1 MKSILVYLMKIL
13 LAILLSGP
21 IAVLIMLGSYHFLNR
36 NEYIRNYA
44 MEFEL
49 GTIVFYTIAFYI
61 VYGLMGLPT
70 TLVTD
75 GILKLF
81 SIKKGIYLFFVT
93 FFTYTLVGTWLAS
106 GFQSPMSRIDWYVLI
121 PVYTYFIV
129 LMGIRNK
136 FTKNNVLKR

>member
-1 MKSILVYLMKIL
+1 MKNFLVYLMKII
-13 LAILLSGP
+13 LAILLSSP
-21 IAVLIMLGSYHFLNR
+21 IAVLIMFGIYHTLNR
-36 NEYIRNYA
+36 NEYFRNYA